1 MTAALK
7 PGEWSRKHA
16 SCVVCGTTAT
26 PHKAHGRCDRCDH
39 RLRYGQKWPAWLG
52 SCVHCGRSKRVVS
65 YRGGGLCKACVR
77 TATVEER
84 RLAGLRFRALKP
96 RKPHPDAIYQEMV
109 REVVMAHG
117 WAAVARVVGTTT
129 QAVKRWANQRNYVPH
144 RFRAKLRRMWEG
156 A

>member
-1 MTAALK
+1 MEREQYDEFRLQWGRPRRGGWGSAVLAQLG
-7 PGEWSRKHA
+7 PRDHA
-16 SCVVCGTTAT
+16 SMG
-26 PHKAHGRCDRCDH
+26 PPSEGRM
-39 RLRYGQKWPAWLG
+39 GPAWLG